1 MNIRKRRATRIK
13 NCSKFLRKQT
23 SKNKSDRFRVQR
35 VMKKKGDELYVKR
48 KGYDDLFNSW
58 VNKKYII
65 ILNKFLPRTRQSYQ
79 KHFSNYALKS

>member
-13 NCSKFLRKQT
+13 NCSNFLRKQT
-23 SKNKSDRFRVQR
+23 SENKSDRFRVQK

-65 ILNKFLPRTRQSYQ
+65 ILNEFLPRTR
-79 KHFSNYALKS
+79 